1 VNDCRPI
8 NGDVLA
14 TKGSFLNKKPL
25 GIVACGALAREIEEI
40 VKINN
45 LQDIEV
51 QYLPAKLHNSPQKIP
66 QEVEN
71 ALEKLAKKCGQ
82 LFVAYGD
89 CGTAGALDA
98 VIEKFDATRLEGSH
112 CYAFY
117 AGVSDFEKLHDAE
130 PGTFYLTDYLARQ
143 FDNLVYRPLGL
154 DRHPQLLSEYFGNY
168 TRLLYLSQSND
179 EKLDAKARDA
189 AKRLNLRFEK
199 IHTGFGSLQTTI
211 EEFAIR
217 DQADLA
223 QTGLAQTGLTN
234 KEKIK

>member
-1 VNDCRPI
+1 VNDCKPI
-8 NGDVLA
+8 NGDVSPAHGLWENE
-14 TKGSFLNKKPL
+14 KNL

-40 VKINN
+40 VKLNN
-45 LQDIEV
+45 LQNIEV

-89 CGTAGALDA
+89 CGTVGKLDA

-154 DRHPQLLSEYFGNY
+154 DRHPQLLKEYFGNY

-179 EKLDAKARDA
+179 AKLDAKARDA
-189 AKRLNLRFEK
+189 AKRLNLRYEK
-199 IHTGFGSLQTTI
+199 IHTGFGSLEPVI
-211 EEFAIR
+211 LDFAISAKTEY
-217 DQADLA
+217 QIK
-223 QTGLAQTGLTN
+223 